1 MQCIAISAVQCWS
14 VIEGGNTNR
23 TRGICSTQ
31 PSYWGAGG
39 AEKQGQ
45 HRLQREQRVEHHEQE
60 EHGEQ
65 QEQQE
70 QEEHE
75 EEEEQGEVVMQ
86 ICRRREKNI

>member
-39 AEKQGQ
+39 AEEQGQ

-60 EHGEQ
+60 E
-65 QEQQE
+65 
-70 QEEHE
+70 EEKRTFMIYTNMIFY
-75 EEEEQGEVVMQ
+75 GK
-86 ICRRREKNI
+86 ICTKKNAYAGHLIA